1 MAVPARHEIR
11 YHPHRYDGLADR
23 AIAVELGRFVGVLLL
38 RGRLQTLLARREIG
52 GLLCEFAKHH
62 PQDRA
67 LFEAFALNT
76 VGLSYD
82 EGRRHMQLW
91 VHWSRCETTLQ
102 QLQDV
107 ARRHR
112 KPFVVPGL
120 RKLLELAGVV
130 RQRGGVIGLNVS
142 PGFLPSPT
150 GLPDDVAMLK
160 AMCVVCSQRNECYDP
175 RSWFCKVRC
184 NMLLSALAITAAM
197 PQICAGK
204 FGKCRIAADHNMG
217 SSHPTVAKASA
228 SVS

>member
-1 MAVPARHEIR
+1 MAVPARHDIR
-11 YHPHRYDGLADR
+11 YDPHRYDGLADR
-23 AIAVELGRFVGVLLL
+23 AIAAELGRFVGVLLL

-91 VHWSRCETTLQ
+91 VHRSRCETTLQ

-160 AMCVVCSQRNECYDP
+160 AIVRRLLAAQRVLRSKVVVLQGEVQYATERARHYRRDAANLRRQIRQMP
-175 RSWFCKVRC
+175 NRRRS
-184 NMLLSALAITAAM
+184 
-197 PQICAGK
+197 
-204 FGKCRIAADHNMG
+204 
-217 SSHPTVAKASA
+217 
-228 SVS
+228 

>member
-1 MAVPARHEIR
+1 MAVPARHDIR
-11 YHPHRYDGLADR
+11 YDPHRYDGLADR
-23 AIAVELGRFVGVLLL
+23 AIAAELGRFVGVLLL

-160 AMCVVCSQRNECYDP
+160 AIVRRLLAAPRVLRSKVVVLQGEVQYATERARHYRRDAANLRRQIRQMP
-175 RSWFCKVRC
+175 NRRRS
-184 NMLLSALAITAAM
+184 
-197 PQICAGK
+197 
-204 FGKCRIAADHNMG
+204 
-217 SSHPTVAKASA
+217 
-228 SVS
+228 

>member
-1 MAVPARHEIR
+1 MAVPARHDIR
-11 YHPHRYDGLADR
+11 YDPHRYDGLADR
-23 AIAVELGRFVGVLLL
+23 AIAVELGRLVGVLLL

-91 VHWSRCETTLQ
+91 VHWSRCEATLQ

-150 GLPDDVAMLK
+150 GLPDGVAMLK
-160 AMCVVCSQRNECYDP
+160 AIVRRLLAAQRVLRSKVVVLQGEVQYATERARHYRRDAANLRRQIRQMP
-175 RSWFCKVRC
+175 NRRRS
-184 NMLLSALAITAAM
+184 
-197 PQICAGK
+197 
-204 FGKCRIAADHNMG
+204 
-217 SSHPTVAKASA
+217 
-228 SVS
+228 

>member
-1 MAVPARHEIR
+1 MAVPARHDIR
-11 YHPHRYDGLADR
+11 YDPHRYDGLADR

-112 KPFVVPGL
+112 KPFLVPGL

-160 AMCVVCSQRNECYDP
+160 AIVRRLLAAQRVLRSKVVVLQGEVQYATERARHYRRDAANLRRQIRQMP
-175 RSWFCKVRC
+175 NRRRS
-184 NMLLSALAITAAM
+184 
-197 PQICAGK
+197 
-204 FGKCRIAADHNMG
+204 
-217 SSHPTVAKASA
+217 
-228 SVS
+228 

>member
-1 MAVPARHEIR
+1 MAVPARHDIR

-160 AMCVVCSQRNECYDP
+160 AIVRRLLAAQRVLRSKVVVLQGEVQYATERARHYRRDAANLRRQIRQMP
-175 RSWFCKVRC
+175 NRRRS
-184 NMLLSALAITAAM
+184 
-197 PQICAGK
+197 
-204 FGKCRIAADHNMG
+204 
-217 SSHPTVAKASA
+217 
-228 SVS
+228 

>member
-1 MAVPARHEIR
+1 MAVPARHDIR
-11 YHPHRYDGLADR
+11 YDPHRYDGLADR

-160 AMCVVCSQRNECYDP
+160 AIVRRLLAAQRVLRSKVVVLQGEVQYATERARHYRRDAANLRRQIRQMP
-175 RSWFCKVRC
+175 NRRRS
-184 NMLLSALAITAAM
+184 
-197 PQICAGK
+197 
-204 FGKCRIAADHNMG
+204 
-217 SSHPTVAKASA
+217 
-228 SVS
+228 

>member
-1 MAVPARHEIR
+1 MTVPARHDIR
-11 YHPHRYDGLADR
+11 YDPHRYDGLADR

-82 EGRRHMQLW
+82 EGRRHLQLW

-130 RQRGGVIGLNVS
+130 RQRGGVLGLNVS

-160 AMCVVCSQRNECYDP
+160 AIVRRLLAAQRVLRSKVVVLQGEVQYATERARHYRRDAANLRRQIRQTP
-175 RSWFCKVRC
+175 NRRRS
-184 NMLLSALAITAAM
+184 
-197 PQICAGK
+197 
-204 FGKCRIAADHNMG
+204 
-217 SSHPTVAKASA
+217 
-228 SVS
+228 

>member
-1 MAVPARHEIR
+1 MAVPARHDIR
-11 YHPHRYDGLADR
+11 YDPHRYDGLADR
-23 AIAVELGRFVGVLLL
+23 AIAAELSRFVGVLLL

-112 KPFVVPGL
+112 KPFVIPGL

-130 RQRGGVIGLNVS
+130 WQRGGVIGLNVS

-160 AMCVVCSQRNECYDP
+160 AIVRRLLAAQRVLRSKVVVLQGEVQYATERARHYRRDAANLRRQIRQMP
-175 RSWFCKVRC
+175 NRR
-184 NMLLSALAITAAM
+184 LS
-197 PQICAGK
+197 
-204 FGKCRIAADHNMG
+204 
-217 SSHPTVAKASA
+217 
-228 SVS
+228 

>member
-1 MAVPARHEIR
+1 MAVPARHDIR
-11 YHPHRYDGLADR
+11 YDPHRYDGLADR

-62 PQDRA
+62 RQDRA

-112 KPFVVPGL
+112 KPFLIPGL

-160 AMCVVCSQRNECYDP
+160 AIVRRLLAAQRVLRSKVVVLQGEVQYATERARHYRRDAANLRRQIRQMP
-175 RSWFCKVRC
+175 NRRRS
-184 NMLLSALAITAAM
+184 
-197 PQICAGK
+197 
-204 FGKCRIAADHNMG
+204 
-217 SSHPTVAKASA
+217 
-228 SVS
+228 

>member
-1 MAVPARHEIR
+1 MAVPARHDIR
-11 YHPHRYDGLADR
+11 YDPHRYDGLADR

-76 VGLSYD
+76 VGLSYH

-160 AMCVVCSQRNECYDP
+160 AIVRRLLAAQRMLRSKVVVLQGEVQYATERARHYRRDAANLRRQIRQMP
-175 RSWFCKVRC
+175 NRRRS
-184 NMLLSALAITAAM
+184 
-197 PQICAGK
+197 
-204 FGKCRIAADHNMG
+204 
-217 SSHPTVAKASA
+217 
-228 SVS
+228 

>member
-1 MAVPARHEIR
+1 MAVPARHDIR
-11 YHPHRYDGLADR
+11 FHPHRYDGLADR
-23 AIAVELGRFVGVLLL
+23 AIAVELSRFVGVLLL

-76 VGLSYD
+76 VGLSSD

-112 KPFVVPGL
+112 KPFRGSRL

-130 RQRGGVIGLNVS
+130 RQRGGVLGLNVS

-160 AMCVVCSQRNECYDP
+160 AIVRRLLAAQRVLRSKVVVLQGEVKYATERARHYRRDAANLRRQIRLMP
-175 RSWFCKVRC
+175 NRRRS
-184 NMLLSALAITAAM
+184 
-197 PQICAGK
+197 
-204 FGKCRIAADHNMG
+204 
-217 SSHPTVAKASA
+217 
-228 SVS
+228 

>member
-1 MAVPARHEIR
+1 MAVPARHDIR
-11 YHPHRYDGLADR
+11 YDPHRYDGLAVR
-23 AIAVELGRFVGVLLL
+23 AIAAELSRFVGVLLL

-91 VHWSRCETTLQ
+91 VHWSGCETTLQ

-160 AMCVVCSQRNECYDP
+160 AIVRRLLAAQRVLRSKVVVLQGEVQYATERARHYRRDAANLRRQIRQMP
-175 RSWFCKVRC
+175 NRR
-184 NMLLSALAITAAM
+184 LS
-197 PQICAGK
+197 
-204 FGKCRIAADHNMG
+204 
-217 SSHPTVAKASA
+217 
-228 SVS
+228 

>member
-1 MAVPARHEIR
+1 MAVPARHDIR
-11 YHPHRYDGLADR
+11 YDPHRYDGLADR
-23 AIAVELGRFVGVLLL
+23 AIAAELGRFVGVLLL

-160 AMCVVCSQRNECYDP
+160 AIVRRLLAAQRVLRSKVVVLQGEVQYATERARHYRRDAANLRRQIRQMP
-175 RSWFCKVRC
+175 NRRRS
-184 NMLLSALAITAAM
+184 
-197 PQICAGK
+197 
-204 FGKCRIAADHNMG
+204 
-217 SSHPTVAKASA
+217 
-228 SVS
+228 